1 MKNNTLKGLFPI
13 IFITIVVLI
22 SVSLLT
28 LTDIITR
35 DKISLQ
41 AELKIQIML
50 EEMFPSMTQYNLDS
64 NTEIYTIYTDG
75 QKTGYAFLAKGKGY
89 GGEIRILVGLEDET
103 TVKGIKIITQS
114 ETPGLGT
121 RIAESPF
128 IDLFSG
134 ITINDISLRKDG
146 GQIDSI
152 TGATISSVAVINAVR
167 EEALRK
173 VQLLNESE

>member
-1 MKNNTLKGLFPI
+1 MKSNTLKGLVPV

-28 LTDIITR
+28 LTDKVTR
-35 DKISLQ
+35 DKIIYQ
-41 AELKIQIML
+41 AELKIQTML
-50 EEMFPSMTQYNLDS
+50 EDMFPSMSEYDLNSDTD
-64 NTEIYTIYTDG
+64 IYTIYSDE
-75 QKTGYAFLAKGKGY
+75 QKIGYAFLAKGKGY
-89 GGEIRILVGLEDET
+89 GGEIKILVGLEDET

-121 RIAESPF
+121 RVAESSF
-128 IDLFSG
+128 MELFAG
-134 ITINDISLRKDG
+134 VAINDVALRKDG

-152 TGATISSVAVINAVR
+152 TGATISSAAVINAVR